1 MTKRFTKTIAAALAL
16 LLLPACGAAEDPQA
30 QESDYIGAAP
40 GEELGISEAA
50 DDVFSLNYDSTQS
63 LNPYATDNMS
73 NILISQLV
81 CLNVFDLDENYNLTS
96 RVLESWEV
104 SSNGAYWTFKV
115 KSGIPMH
122 DGSTLTAYD
131 VAYSISLARRTSRYS
146 GRFSC
151 MYGAS
156 ASDAT
161 TFHISTNKPNQLLPY
176 LLTVPVIKDGAASQ
190 TRPVSCGPYMYVEG
204 ADYVESFAAYGEAM
218 PVDRIY
224 FKEYAEP
231 ESIITAFEDGYLDLT
246 VNDTSSAANLGY
258 GGNNEIRYYTTTNMH
273 YIGVNMESEMLANPN
288 LRYALALAV
297 DREHAARDI
306 MGGGAVASSLPISPL
321 SPLYDDSVASALDYN
336 MQLCRQ
342 TLANSGMS
350 DMDGDGMLEYVSYSV
365 MHDAELTIIVCGES
379 ADKGDV
385 CNKLAEDLASVGVRL
400 NVREFSWADYLSAL
414 YGDDLDGDGEPDV
427 KFDLYYAEV
436 KLGADFDLSALLTE
450 NGAVNFG
457 GIADENYATYINNFL
472 AAGSLERGNACAE
485 MLRYIATNSPII
497 PVCFERQEVITHRN
511 VVTGIEVTSSN
522 VFYNIADWTIT
533 FSDEERE

>member
-16 LLLPACGAAEDPQA
+16 LLLPGCGAAEDPQA

-156 ASDAT
+156 ASDDT

-204 ADYVESFAAYGEAM
+204 ADYVEAFAAYGEAM

-224 FKEYAEP
+224 FKEYTEP

-321 SPLYDDSVASALDYN
+321 SPLYDDSVASVLDYN

-457 GIADENYATYINNFL
+457 GVADENYATYINNFL

-522 VFYNIADWTIT
+522 IFYNIADWTIT

>member
-156 ASDAT
+156 ASDDT

-204 ADYVESFAAYGEAM
+204 ADYVEAFAAYGEAM

-224 FKEYAEP
+224 FKEYTEP

-321 SPLYDDSVASALDYN
+321 SPLYDDSVASVLDYD

-342 TLANSGMS
+342 ALANSGMS